1 MELTI
6 AFDAAALLLC
16 VFCAWYEL
24 RKRTVRNKR
33 NKVFYLIIAN
43 LVLSA
48 LFAVTSNVIQ
58 QVDGFRTESNRSLLY
73 GSLMLFFLI
82 HNLLSSI
89 YAYYIRTLIGMDANT
104 TVKKELVF
112 FSVAILNVLLVL
124 GNFVFGWIFTITE
137 DMRYVRGSMVVALYA
152 CSLFYLF
159 LALYYLVRYRDALT
173 RKTMRALYVYY
184 GIVIVGVVIQF
195 AIPSLKVELFF
206 EALCLLGFMLTFEE
220 DGVLHNQVTGLYNR
234 QAFRQDIMRLLTT
247 RQSFYC
253 ININLLNLRF
263 YTRIMSLEKFNTM
276 LSGIAAWV
284 SGLRPHSLAYNFGDS
299 FVLVLF
305 HTEEEDVKKL
315 TEEIRFV
322 LETPW
327 VSGGS
332 EVQFQSFISVFK
344 APEDVNTLDDVL
356 DLMEYEP
363 DNKGAHVTVQYRESL
378 AYVKR
383 EAAVERALRTA
394 VTNRSFQVYYQPI
407 YSCETGTITSAEA
420 LVRLFDDE
428 LGAISP
434 GEFIPIAEKSALIVE
449 IGNIVFEKVCR
460 FLHDAKPERYG
471 IDYTEVNLSVA
482 QFMQS
487 DLVETF
493 SRIIEKYGI
502 KPSQINLEITE
513 SMAAEAA
520 EPFMLAVRQ
529 LENMGYSF
537 SMDDY
542 GRGYSNIAS
551 ILNVNYTNIKMDK
564 SFLARALDNE
574 ESATILRDTT
584 HLIRHLGRNVLQ
596 EGVETRDE
604 LNFVQDAGCNLVQGY
619 YFSKP
624 LPEQDF
630 LSFVKSFNKR
640 LSA

>member
-1 MELTI
+1 MELAI
-6 AFDAAALLLC
+6 AFDAAAFLLC
-16 VFCAWYEL
+16 AFCAWHEL
-24 RKRTVRNKR
+24 RKGSKR
-33 NKVFYLIIAN
+33 NKQNKVFFLITAN
-43 LVLSA
+43 LMLSA
-48 LFAVTSNVIQ
+48 LVAVTSNVIQ
-58 QVDGFRTESNRSLLY
+58 QVDSLRTESNRGLLFLA
-73 GSLMLFFLI
+73 LMLYFLI

-89 YAYYIRTLIGMDANT
+89 YVYYIRTLIGMDANT
-104 TVKKELVF
+104 TFVKEVRF
-112 FSVAILNVLLVL
+112 FSVGIINTILVL
-124 GNFVFGWIFTITE
+124 GNLVFGWIFTITA
-137 DMRYVRGSMVVALYA
+137 DMRYVRGRLVPLLYA

-159 LALYYLVRYRDALT
+159 LGLYYMVRYRDALT
-173 RKTMRALYVYY
+173 KKTMQALYVYY
-184 GIVIVGVVIQF
+184 GIIITGVAIQF
-195 AIPSLKVELFF
+195 LIPQWKVELFF
-206 EALCLLGFMLTFEE
+206 ETICLVGFMMTFEE
-220 DGVLHNQVTGLYNR
+220 DAALHNPVTGLYNR
-234 QAFRQDIMRLLTT
+234 QAFRQDITRLLTT
-247 RQSFYC
+247 RQPFFC
-253 ININLLNLRF
+253 INISLLNLRF
-263 YTRIMSLEKFNTM
+263 YTRIMNLESYNEM
-276 LSGIAAWV
+276 LSGVGAWV
-284 SGLRPHSLAYNFGDS
+284 QALRGRSLTYFFGDH
-299 FVLVLF
+299 FTLLLF
-305 HTEEEDVKKL
+305 ETDEEEVKKL

-322 LETPW
+322 METPW

-332 EVQFQSFISVFK
+332 EIQFQSFISVFK
-344 APEDVNTLDDVL
+344 APEDVNTIDDVL

-383 EAAVERALRTA
+383 EAAVERALRNA
-394 VTNRSFQVYYQPI
+394 VSNRSFQVYYQPI

-420 LVRLFDDE
+420 LVRLFDEE
-428 LGAISP
+428 LGAVSP

-460 FLHDAKPERYG
+460 FLQEAKPEQYG
-471 IDYTEVNLSVA
+471 IEYTEVNLSVA

-493 SRIIEKYGI
+493 SRIIEEYAV

-513 SMAAEAA
+513 SVASDST

-529 LENMGYSF
+529 LENMGFSF

-542 GRGYSNIAS
+542 GTGYSNIAS
-551 ILNVNYTNIKMDK
+551 ILNVNFTNIKMDK

-574 ESATILRDTT
+574 QSASILRDTT

-604 LNFVQDAGCNLVQGY
+604 LNFVQEAGCNLVQGY

-630 LSFVKSFNKR
+630 LSFVKSFNRRK
-640 LSA
+640 